1 MAELGWD
8 ARFNRPAVSPTP
20 GPAGESTFVSP
31 PSVEAVLSQLQ
42 RWEQALQAEVQAE
55 TDSSASAC
63 NLSLSRHIPAG
74 STQALEAMGT
84 KKEDDEEKAKD
95 ERGGD
100 RDGSDIDVVAAMMA
114 AAMR

>member
-8 ARFNRPAVSPTP
+8 ARLNRPAVSPTP

-63 NLSLSRHIPAG
+63 NLSLSRNIPAG
-74 STQALEAMGT
+74 STQSLEAVGT
-84 KKEDDEEKAKD
+84 KHDEEKAKD
-95 ERGGD
+95 ERGSD

-114 AAMR
+114 AAMC